1 MNGTDTYDITKYS
14 DTELYNIL
22 DVINPTDREL
32 EARILFLIH
41 KYDNM
46 QNKSGDELANFFRKI
61 YAHFFEVSD
70 DEMEEHDEEFIT
82 ETNNEQ
88 DRIVNGEVEGF
99 TINPDG
105 TVDNSNTKSKTTTIT
120 GNVENDII
128 DNYNKTNGNSVPKD
142 IFMKQLSDAVKK
154 TTQDKNSVAY
164 VNTLNYTQ
172 DKLNPLLKQT
182 IKRIISIDSQYRDD
196 KRTLSTQFTFNL
208 SDPLKDVLSIKLY
221 SIQIPYTWYTISTS
235 YGSNFFYLKGNSP
248 GINDGNYDYQFSV
261 QPGNYSPSELV
272 TTIGNSITTIK
283 NTYTD
288 VDFGN
293 TDITYNNN
301 TCRATINIDIIKTYN
316 ETSYYLDFP
325 TWQNPNDD
333 TSYNSIVNYVRKQS
347 IPSFLGFNYQT
358 YYPNILYSNFL
369 PKKESTATIDN
380 TSALYYIDSRANYF
394 TIYKYIGPD
403 EYDDTTSVI
412 DVSFNI
418 KLSKTGLVSR
428 NDLVTDLSNQLANNN
443 YLINSTINRYNITDT
458 SYCYD
463 PSNSLLNKYYYLKGR
478 GYSQFQLAIKF
489 NRLTTNNKKFSKIY
503 IEFPTESSNT
513 GNPVWT
519 GSSSCFN
526 FQSLKHELNNVIA
539 ETSPVPDQLALIRIK
554 SEPYIYLKCKESG
567 YDISQNNYRIDISNN
582 TTGYTFQGFV
592 DNINKALVNINNYTK
607 TTNTFYSNVALGT
620 ILPTTI
626 TDVSKNNYFNINGD
640 FNITNTIATIDTNSY
655 FNISLDINKKFTNDM
670 YRLDTR
676 DTNLKNLLNLSGD
689 YLYGNMDLNGT
700 YIFSS
705 QILQSSEYTL
715 DSGALLKI
723 YPSTKK
729 YGNQNSGN
737 IIVTM
742 TGGTFNS
749 YSDLQTSINNSF
761 NNYTDSTGS
770 YILQGTNIVLNVNS
784 TNTNYIDCT
793 FTIKIQKTISQDKY
807 NILFYDASGYSNNIF
822 DYTKTSWYQLAVDA
836 SFMTL
841 GVDLSRNIPNIVNLG
856 TITTLI
862 PTSPILSN
870 SIKFTNDNN
879 YFYIKPY
886 DSGVISID
894 GANDI
899 MISIPAYDSSNS
911 QIIYSRTLLLGAIN
925 NALNSTIYTYG
936 SSISIYSVNNVEYTK
951 FRINVTKIYT
961 TKDYKLVFYD
971 QQSFVKC
978 YTGVSSVTNTTWD
991 TTMGWILGYRESTT
1005 YDMADY
1011 FTTDILPTNINYYV
1025 NNKYKKNNTINL
1037 IGDTS
1042 VSVNLFNYF
1051 LLCMDDFN
1059 QNHLNDGLVTLS
1071 PADTT
1076 VTLPSYANRSNFTCD
1091 PVTGLLTYNTNIINP
1106 TTNSR
1111 LTQNQI
1117 YAITETANGSSSAI
1131 TRSSTISSKS
1141 FGTGPFVK
1149 DVFALIPIK
1158 TSGMQNGSVYVDF
1171 SGTLQNQERVYF
1183 GPVNIHRMSISL
1195 VSDRGDVVNLNGTNW
1210 SFSFLCEQL
1219 YQQRPMS
1226 T

>member
-1 MNGTDTYDITKYS
+1 MNGNDTYDISQYS
-14 DTELYNIL
+14 DTELFNIL

-61 YAHFFEVSD
+61 YTHFFEVSD
-70 DEMEEHDEEFIT
+70 DEEEEDEKHVLNDMIT
-82 ETNNEQ
+82 NE
-88 DRIVNGEVEGF
+88 DVEGF
-99 TINPDG
+99 TIKADG
-105 TVDNSNTKSKTTTIT
+105 TVDYGNNTPSDTMKIN
-120 GNVENDII
+120 GNVETNII
-128 DNYNKTNGNSVPKD
+128 ANYDKYNGNSVPRNTFITQLTD
-142 IFMKQLSDAVKK
+142 ALKQ
-154 TTQDKNSVAY
+154 TTQDKNSVSY
-164 VNTLNYTQ
+164 VNTLHYSQ
-172 DKLNPLLKQT
+172 DKLNPLLNQT

-261 QPGNYSPSELV
+261 APGNYSPIELV
-272 TTIGNSITTIK
+272 TTINTSIQSIK
-283 NTYTD
+283 TNYTD

-293 TDITYNNN
+293 TEITYNSN
-301 TCRATINIDIIKTYN
+301 TCRATINIDINKTYN

-325 TWQNPNDD
+325 TWTNPND
-333 TSYNSIVNYVRKQS
+333 TTTYNGSINYVRKQS
-347 IPSFLGFNYQT
+347 IPGFLGFNYQT
-358 YYPNILYSNFL
+358 YYPNILYSNYL
-369 PKKESTATIDN
+369 QRIESTAGADS
-380 TSALYYIDSRANYF
+380 TSALYHIDPSANYF

-403 EYDDTTSVI
+403 EYNNTTSVI
-412 DVSFNI
+412 DISFQI
-418 KLSKTGLVSR
+418 KISKTGIVSR
-428 NDLVTDLSNQLANNN
+428 NDLITDLSNQLANNI
-443 YLINSTINRYNITDT
+443 YLMNSTINRYNITDA

-463 PSNSLLNKYYYLKGR
+463 ASNSSLNTYYSLKGE
-478 GYSQFQLAIKF
+478 GYSQFQMAIKF

-503 IEFPTESSNT
+503 IEFPSEITKQGN
-513 GNPVWT
+513 NPVWT

-526 FQSLKHELNNVIA
+526 FPNLKNELNNIIA
-539 ETSPVPDQLALIRIK
+539 ETSPVPDQLSLIQIK
-554 SEPYIYLKCKESG
+554 SSPYIYLKCKESG

-582 TTGYTFQGFV
+582 TTGYTLQGFV

-607 TTNTFYSNVALGT
+607 NANVFYSNVAIGT
-620 ILPTTI
+620 ILSETI
-626 TDVSKNNYFNINGD
+626 TDVSKNQYFNINGD
-640 FNITNTIATIDTNSY
+640 FNTNNTTASIDTNSY
-655 FNISLDINKKFTNDM
+655 FNISFDINKKFTNDM
-670 YRLDTR
+670 YRLDTSG
-676 DTNLKNLLNLSGD
+676 TNLENILNLSGD
-689 YLYGNMDLNGT
+689 YLNGT
-700 YIFSS
+700 TDLSGTYTFSS
-705 QILQSSEYTL
+705 QILLSSQYIL
-715 DSGALLKI
+715 PSGNLLLI

-729 YGNQNSGN
+729 YGNQNAGN
-737 IIVTM
+737 IIVTT

-761 NNYTDSTGS
+761 NNYTDSAGS
-770 YILQGTNIVLNVNS
+770 YILQGTNVVFKINS
-784 TNTNYIDCT
+784 TNSNYVDCS
-793 FTIKIQKTISQDKY
+793 FTINIQKTISQDKY
-807 NILFYDASGYSNNIF
+807 NILFYDASGYDSGTF
-822 DYTKTSWYQLAVDA
+822 DYTQTCWNQLAVDA
-836 SFMTL
+836 SFMNV
-841 GVDLSRNIPNIVNLG
+841 GIDFASNISNIITSG
-856 TITTLI
+856 TKTTLK

-870 SIKFTNDNN
+870 SIKFTYENN

-899 MISIPAYDSSNS
+899 LVTIPAYDSSNS
-911 QIIYSRTLLLGAIN
+911 QIQYSRTSLLGAIN
-925 NALNSTIYTYG
+925 TALSSTIYTYG
-936 SSISIYSVNNVEYTK
+936 SAISIYTSNSVEYTK

-991 TTMGWILGYRESTT
+991 TTMGWILGFRESTT
-1005 YDMADY
+1005 YDMADE
-1011 FTTDILPTNINYYV
+1011 FTSVIEPSNIDYYV
-1025 NNKYKKNNTINL
+1025 NDTYKVQNKISLT
-1037 IGDTS
+1037 GDTS

-1051 LLCMDDFN
+1051 LLCLDDFN

-1076 VTLPSYANRSNFTCD
+1076 VTLPSYVNKSNFTCD
-1091 PVTGLLTYNTNIINP
+1091 PATGLLTYNTNLINP
-1106 TTNSR
+1106 ATNTR
-1111 LTQNQI
+1111 LTQNQV
-1117 YAITETANGSSSAI
+1117 YSITERANGSSSTI
-1131 TRSSTISSKS
+1131 TKSSTISSKS
-1141 FGTGPFVK
+1141 FGSGPFVK

-1219 YQQRPMS
+1219 YQQRPM
-1226 T
+1226 TT